1 MNSRGVDDRD
11 FSVFE
16 RRSVMVKQLAFE
28 FPIPSAPT
36 LEGFVVGRNA
46 ELLERLRALPAPAG
60 ERFIYLWGSSGS
72 GRTHL
77 LKGALALER
86 AAGARGAYIA
96 GDAHAV
102 FAEELLECDA
112 VAIDDVERLN
122 ETAQIALFHLY
133 NALRESRR
141 TLLVAGTLPPAQ
153 LDLRADL
160 MTRLSW
166 GLVYQVHALT
176 DAEKAEALAH
186 HAAARGFGLRPE
198 VCEYLLSHVRR
209 DMPTL
214 LAMLDA
220 LDRYS
225 LEAKRPVTVPLL
237 RELLMSAPKAQ

>member
-1 MNSRGVDDRD
+1 ML
-11 FSVFE
+11 F
-16 RRSVMVKQLAFE
+16 
-28 FPIPSAPT
+28 
-36 LEGFVVGRNA
+36 
-46 ELLERLRALPAPAG
+46 PAPAG
-60 ERFIYLWGSSGS
+60 ERFIYIWGSAGS

-77 LKGALALER
+77 LKGALALQR
-86 AAGARGAYIA
+86 AAGAKAAYIA
-96 GDAHAV
+96 GEADSV
-102 FAEELLECDA
+102 FPEELLECDVVA
-112 VAIDDVERLN
+112 VDDVERLR
-122 ETAQIALFHLY
+122 EPAQVALFNLY
-133 NALRESRR
+133 NALREGGR
-141 TLLVAGTLPPAQ
+141 TLLAAGNVPPAQ
-153 LDLRADL
+153 LDLRPDL

-198 VCEYLLSHVRR
+198 VCEYMLSHVRR

-237 RELLMSAPKAQ
+237 RELLLSVPKARASSPGNSLLAPGEGSGVSERPGEE